1 MKKWIILE
9 KSASGH
15 KKDILGILLENRNI
29 FSEKEKKE
37 FLHPELSDLTLESV
51 NLKAKELENAA
62 KRIKLAIERK
72 ESVTVYTDYDADGV
86 CGGAIVWETLYKLG
100 VKTMPYVPHRVNE
113 GYGLSRKGID
123 KIIEQFGTKLIVT
136 VDHGVTAVKEVA
148 YAKEKGIDTIILDH
162 HILPKKLPDSVA
174 LIHTTSLASGGL
186 AYFFSNFLSKHLY
199 FRKND
204 LSKSGQMDKSK
215 LDLAAIATV
224 ADLVPLLGANRVI
237 VKYGIDEIKNTRR
250 VGLRSL
256 IKQSGLENGDV
267 STYEIGHILAP
278 RINAMGRLM
287 HAMDALR
294 LLCTKDIDRAES
306 LARKLSSTNRERQIL
321 TEKASLLA
329 MDIVRNERIYK
340 SEKGNN
346 LIFVSHSQFQEG
358 IIGLVAG
365 KLTETYYR
373 PSIVVSEGKEYSKA
387 SARSVIGLNIVEV
400 IREAGDLLED
410 AGGHAMA
417 AGFTVATKNINTLK
431 KRLNSVVEEKLSG
444 IKLERTLK
452 IDAILTLDEITEDF
466 YEKINTLSPFG
477 VGNPEPVFAVKNA
490 EIVGLSLVGREQK
503 HIKMFMRQNDG
514 GIIHQA
520 VGFGMGEFF
529 NKLYPHKLVDIAF
542 SINIDS
548 WNGSKR
554 LQLKLKDVII
564 TSKSEID

>member
-9 KSASGH
+9 KSASDN
-15 KKDILGILLENRNI
+15 KKDILGILLGNRNI
-29 FSEKEKKE
+29 SSEKEKKE
-37 FLHPELSDLTLESV
+37 FLHPKLSDLTLASAH
-51 NLKAKELENAA
+51 LKTKELENAA
-62 KRIKLAIERK
+62 KRIKIAIKRK

-100 VKTMPYVPHRVNE
+100 VNVMPYVPHRVNE

-162 HILPKKLPDSVA
+162 HILPQKLPGSVA
-174 LIHTTSLASGGL
+174 LIHTTFLASGGL
-186 AYFFSNFLSKHLY
+186 AYFFSSFLSKHRY

-204 LSKSGQMDKSK
+204 LSKSGQTDKSN

-306 LARKLSSTNRERQIL
+306 LARKLSLTNRERQIL
-321 TEKASLLA
+321 TEKASILA
-329 MDIVRNERIYK
+329 MDIVRNEMLYK
-340 SEKGNN
+340 NGKGSN
-346 LIFVSHSQFQEG
+346 LIFVSHNQFQEG

-365 KLTETYYR
+365 RLTETYYR

-387 SARSVIGLNIVEV
+387 SARSVNGLNIVEV

-417 AGFTVATKNINTLK
+417 AGFTVATKNINMLK

-452 IDAILTLDEITEDF
+452 IDAILTLNEITEDF

-490 EIVGLSLVGREQK
+490 EVVGLSLVGREQK
-503 HIKMFMRQNDG
+503 HIKMFVRQNDG
-514 GIIHQA
+514 RIHQA

-529 NKLYPHKLVDIAF
+529 KKLYPHKLVDIAF

-548 WNGSKR
+548 WNGNRR